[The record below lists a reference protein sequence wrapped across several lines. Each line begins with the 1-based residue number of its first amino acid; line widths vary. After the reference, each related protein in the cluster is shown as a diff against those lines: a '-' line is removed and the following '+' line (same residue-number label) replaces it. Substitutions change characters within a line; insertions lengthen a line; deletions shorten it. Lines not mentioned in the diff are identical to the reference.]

1 MNGSEPTTPM
11 SSQINKLDLATAKA
25 RLESAKGRN
34 YWRSLEELAAS
45 DGFEEMLQRE
55 FPRQAS
61 EWDGGDEGRRNF
73 LKLMG
78 ASLALG
84 GLSACTKQ
92 PTERIYPYVN
102 APESIIPGKALYF
115 ATAFTMSGVSTGI
128 LMESHMGRPTKVEG
142 NPAHPASPKAPDQP
156 PHAQSL

>member
-1 MNGSEPTTPM
+1 MSSEPN
-11 SSQINKLDLATAKA
+11 QLDLASA
-25 RLESAKGRN
+25 RTQLDAAKGRN
-34 YWRSLEELAAS
+34 YWRSLEELAGTA
-45 DGFEEMLQRE
+45 GFEEMLHRE

-92 PTERIYPYVN
+92 PTELI
-102 APESIIPGKALYF
+102 
-115 ATAFTMSGVSTGI
+115 
-128 LMESHMGRPTKVEG
+128 
-142 NPAHPASPKAPDQP
+142 
-156 PHAQSL
+156 